1 MARAMGLGAVSV
13 EPRFR
18 GCHPHIQPPSA
29 YALGYILTPSGLSE
43 NTRLA
48 RA

>member
-18 GCHPHIQPPSA
+18 GSHPHIQPPSA
-29 YALGYILTPSGLSE
+29 YALGYILTPSGMTE